1 MLTTAVT
8 SILTLITQILPL
20 LGVGGSA
27 ASLITTI
34 ISTIS
39 GILPLVVNE
48 IALVGPAVKNIIKA
62 LSENPAT
69 TTEQLAELKKIDAQ
83 VDAAFEEAAKDTD
96 AGI

>member
-1 MLTTAVT
+1 MITAVT
-8 SILTLITQILPL
+8 SILALISQVLPL

-27 ASLITTI
+27 GAMITTI

-39 GILPLVVNE
+39 SILPLVVSE
-48 IALVGPAVKNIIKA
+48 ISLVAPAIKNIINA

-69 TTEQLAELKKIDAQ
+69 TEEQLAQLKALDAQ